1 MRQSI
6 EALEPLF
13 CIYSALKLLN
23 HPFLRPN
30 YQFLIGQGKGG
41 GLYIQLAYSEKIPK
55 RLKTLYI
62 AFHNPKC
69 RNDKNKVCIL
79 CLVIRGNKLRFRVL
93 YCLLSVPLKFKKEK
107 NVSPY
112 IS

>member
-41 GLYIQLAYSEKIPK
+41 GGGGSLYTIGLFGEN
-55 RLKTLYI
+55 T
-62 AFHNPKC
+62 
-69 RNDKNKVCIL
+69 
-79 CLVIRGNKLRFRVL
+79 
-93 YCLLSVPLKFKKEK
+93 
-107 NVSPY
+107 
-112 IS
+112 